1 MSPGS
6 DAPSA
11 PTGIDLFAGA
21 GGLTLGLQAAGIGV
35 LTGADNSEPAVRTYS
50 ANFGHGCAAVDLGA
64 GSVQDAIAAL
74 GVDRPLDVVAGGP
87 PCQGFSIQRI
97 GADED
102 HRNDLLLRFAEIAAA
117 LEPRVIVMENVPG
130 LLGKRGKVT
139 AHRYAGILTAT
150 GYRVQAV
157 RVNAADFGTPQ
168 IRRRVVFL
176 AWRDHVA
183 PPPVLQTTHSVGNY
197 ITVDEAIGD
206 LPSPPMDLTPHPDD
220 PLHRRT
226 RMSELNQRRLAF
238 IPPGGGF
245 EHLPV
250 ELRVDCH
257 RDGPAKIGHRNV
269 YGRLAPHEPA
279 VTITARF
286 DSFTRGKFAHP
297 FEDRNISLR
306 EGARLQGF
314 PDEHAFFGTQEEIA
328 ALIGNAVPPRLGEA
342 IGRAI
347 VRHLRG
353 HAPEETHGQ
362 LHLAAVSN
370 G

>member
-1 MSPGS
+1 MTLVSATPSP
-6 DAPSA
+6 
-11 PTGIDLFAGA
+11 PTAIDLFAGA
-21 GGLTLGLQAAGIGV
+21 GGLTLGLQAAGLRV
-35 LTGADNSEPAVRTYS
+35 ETGADNWRPAVRTYS
-50 ANFGHGCAAVDLGA
+50 ANFDHACAPADLGA
-64 GSVQDAIAAL
+64 GSVQDAIEAI

-102 HRNDLLLRFAEIAAA
+102 HRNDLVLRFAEIAVA

-130 LLGKRGKVT
+130 LLGKRGTGT
-139 AHRYAGILTAT
+139 ARRYARTLEAA
-150 GYRVQAV
+150 GYGVKAV

-176 AWRDHVA
+176 AWRDHA
-183 PPPVLQTTHSVGNY
+183 TPPPVLQPTHPVRDY
-197 ITVDEAIGD
+197 VTVDEAIGD
-206 LPSPPMDLTPHPDD
+206 LPIPPKDLTPSPEDL
-220 PLHRRT
+220 LHRRT
-226 RMSELNQRRLAF
+226 RMSELNKRRLAL

-245 EHLPV
+245 EHLPT
-250 ELRVDCH
+250 ELRVECH

-269 YGRLAPHEPA
+269 YGRLAPDEPA

-314 PDEHAFFGTQEEIA
+314 PDGHTFLGTQEEIA

-342 IGRAI
+342 IGRA
-347 VRHLRG
+347 VVHHLRG
-353 HAPEETHGQ
+353 HAAEEPHGQ
-362 LHLAAVSN
+362 LHLAAVSH